1 MKDIFLP
8 LDNPFQ
14 LELSILDPKV
24 NPEHCRV
31 GQTDKE
37 IIVNRNEV
45 RKDGAFR

>member
-8 LDNPFQ
+8 LDKPFQ

-31 GQTDKE
+31 GQTEKE
-37 IIVNRNEV
+37 IIVNRKEV